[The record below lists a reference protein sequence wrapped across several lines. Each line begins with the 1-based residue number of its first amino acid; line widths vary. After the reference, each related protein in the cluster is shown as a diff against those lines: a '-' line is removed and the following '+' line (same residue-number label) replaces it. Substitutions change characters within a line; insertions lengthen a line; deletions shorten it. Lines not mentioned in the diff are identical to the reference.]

1 METQSFSNH
10 VRVHPVYH
18 YVAVP
23 VSLALVLAGLLNLI
37 FYFSISATILFIS
50 MIILH
55 LAIFLSRDY
64 AKKNQDRIIRA
75 ELRLRY
81 FQLTGKR
88 LEEMESQLA
97 IGQLLALR
105 FASDE
110 EFIDLIHNPE
120 TPKKKPEAIKRQ
132 IIQWNADWMRV

>member
-23 VSLALVLAGLLNLI
+23 VSLALVPLAGVNLFVHFGLSSFILLV
-37 FYFSISATILFIS
+37 ATI
-50 MIILH
+50 MLH
-55 LAIFLSRDY
+55 LAIFLAREY
-64 AKKNQDRIIRA
+64 AKKNQDRIIRM

-81 FQLTGKR
+81 YLLTSQN
-88 LEEMESQLA
+88 LEEIELQFTT
-97 IGQLLALR
+97 GQLLALR

-110 EFIDLIHNPE
+110 ELIAMIRNPE
-120 TPKKKPEAIKRQ
+120 TREKTPEQIKRE
-132 IIQWNADWMRV
+132 ITLWNADLMRV

>member
-10 VRVHPVYH
+10 VRVHPLYH
-18 YVAVP
+18 YLAVP
-23 VSLALVLAGLLNLI
+23 VSLALVLVALLNLI
-37 FYFSISATILFIS
+37 FYFSLGAAIQFIG

-55 LAIFLSRDY
+55 LVIFLSRDY

-81 FQLTGKR
+81 FQLTSKR
-88 LEEMESQLA
+88 LEEIENRFA

-110 EFIDLIHNPE
+110 EFVDLIQDPE
-120 TPKKKPEAIKRQ
+120 TSRKKPEAIKHQ
-132 IIQWNADWMRV
+132 IIQWNADGMRV